1 MTDEE
6 LIYSGFIA
14 NEFKVFSQNRTNN
27 CQPLRLKYKVNCGGM
42 HRSWDLMEDDQ
53 TGSFSFLHIQKGQF
67 TVNKLDLLNDKLLTK
82 NLSLVHGIGSGVH
95 INDVCFIVKKRNS
108 KDARL
113 NDREIFLAYG
123 GEDTSMR
130 VAKLENADDKLSFKV
145 QTNFSNHISSI
156 FSINC
161 FNSNQIISTGGR
173 NQLHTFDLMTEK
185 YNQFTIKLD
194 EDNKILECIEFVRF
208 PDPKNSDAKETL
220 YFCLIS
226 DGQMIIYNSDTDQIE
241 SKIMS
246 GKLVISCQSWKG
258 KILIGNTEGELALID
273 CQFIDRE
280 NFEIPWQKLHDSG
293 VTTIA
298 SDYLFD
304 FVYTAGEDGNIVISK
319 INQKKQIFEK
329 TQVISGLHNAQIAD
343 LKLMKIEESDS
354 KYFLFS
360 CGLDQRL
367 SISEID
373 TKTGDGKIFINCIE
387 TYCSSVADLTRLDV
401 CKIEGEKNSF
411 LIVLA
416 GHGIEILN
424 FRS

>member
-42 HRSWDLMEDDQ
+42 HRSWDLMEDDD

-67 TVNKLDLLNDKLLTK
+67 VANKLESSENLQTK

-95 INDVCFIVKKRNS
+95 INDVCFIIKKPGS
-108 KDARL
+108 KDANLL

-130 VAKLENADDKLSFKV
+130 VAKLKDTNNQLNFKV
-145 QTNFSNHISSI
+145 QTIFSNHISSI
-156 FSINC
+156 FSVNC

-173 NQLHTFDLMTEK
+173 NQLHTFDIMTEK
-185 YNQFTIKLD
+185 YNQFTINLD

-208 PDPKNSDAKETL
+208 PDPKNSDAKEAL

-226 DGQMIIYNSDTDQIE
+226 DGQMIIYNSNTDEIE
-241 SKIMS
+241 NKIMS
-246 GKLVISCQSWKG
+246 EKLVISCQSWKG
-258 KILIGNTEGELALID
+258 EILIGNTEGELALID
-273 CQFIDRE
+273 CQFIDQE
-280 NFEIPWQKLHDSG
+280 NFKIPWQKLHDSG
-293 VTTIA
+293 VTAIA

-319 INQKKQIFEK
+319 INQRKKKFEK
-329 TQVISGLHNAQIAD
+329 IQVISGLHNAQIAD

-373 TKTGDGKIFINCIE
+373 TKMGDGDIFMNCIE

-401 CKIEGEKNSF
+401 CKIKEEINSF